1 MNTTLD
7 LQRFIA
13 HGYLL
18 HRLGQPIVLRDEATG
33 NDWYGILSDMTL
45 RQLSSHIESNGAVE
59 IGRILSY
66 IEGTYEDKYRSM
78 TLYTGLPLE
87 VPADPQA
94 RGEMVHA
101 ILNIALEF
109 IKTRLEEAPSGYVRE
124 GDDEFFGS
132 VEPMVHANRMGM
144 IVFTHSIP
152 HLNVYSRTYQL
163 ENADGLTADLH
174 SDVRP
179 ASLYYVKEEST
190 HTLDANR
197 AFLESHTFSGVDSR
211 IILHLCRPYKTMTPP
226 VQGGTPE

>member
-18 HRLGQPIVLRDEATG
+18 HRLGQPVVLRDELTG
-33 NDWYGILSDMTL
+33 NDWYGILSDLTL
-45 RQLSSHIESNGAVE
+45 RQLSGHIEANGATE

-87 VPADPQA
+87 VPIDPQA
-94 RGEMVHA
+94 RGEMAHA

-109 IKTRLEEAPSGYVRE
+109 IKTRLEQAPSGYVRE

-132 VEPMVHANRMGM
+132 VELMVHANRMGM
-144 IVFTHSIP
+144 IVFTQSVP
-152 HLNVYSRTYQL
+152 HLNVHSRVYDL
-163 ENADGLTADLH
+163 EYATGLTAELH

-179 ASLYYVKEEST
+179 ASLYYVKEESS

-197 AFLESHTFSGVDSR
+197 AFLESHTFSGIDSK
-211 IILHLCRPYKTMTPP
+211 IIQHLCRPYETTTPP
-226 VQGGTPE
+226 IQGGIPE